1 MRLFL
6 AAAALGAIVLASVA
20 AAAPGSAKSRMVAT
34 GGRVTA
40 LAADGDR
47 AAFIVR
53 ATDPTSPTCA
63 GVKVWEPL
71 RARVVR
77 LQRPCPGG
85 AANNGEGTF
94 GPALAGTR
102 AAWLRTG
109 GGNFVETNIMTATL
123 ARPKPTFVALGAVD
137 HSGVGT
143 FARSPVG
150 GGGGLAFTL
159 ERRCDSDGDL
169 NGRPEDQCPTGKK
182 TGDII
187 AATIWRLAGRS
198 SCPYRTF
205 HHCSRVTKDDGE
217 LTVLAVE
224 AGRIAVRTDG
234 AVRLITA
241 SGRLLREFPVEARS
255 AALSGERLAVR
266 TAAAVAVYNTETGN
280 LLDSFPAAKSLR
292 LQDLERGI
300 LVTAS
305 SGTVTLRR
313 LGTDNKTTLRPGG
326 TAFAQL
332 ERPGLFVA
340 AHRRLTFTP
349 MRDVLRLLSG

>member
-1 MRLFL
+1 MRIFL
-6 AAAALGAIVLASVA
+6 AGAVLGAMLVASVA
-20 AAAPGSAKSRMVAT
+20 AAAPGSAKQRVLAT
-34 GGRVTA
+34 GGRVSA

-47 AAFIVR
+47 AAFVVR
-53 ATDPTSPTCA
+53 ATDPNSPCA
-63 GVKVWEPL
+63 GVKLWEPL
-71 RARVVR
+71 RTHVVR
-77 LQRPCPGG
+77 LQRPCPAGESD
-85 AANNGEGTF
+85 GEGTF
-94 GPALAGTR
+94 GIALAGTR
-102 AAWLRTG
+102 AAWLWTA

-123 ARPKPTFVALGAVD
+123 ARPKPTFAALGAVD

-143 FARSPVG
+143 FTRSPVG

-169 NGRPEDQCPTGKK
+169 NSRPEDQCPPGKK

-217 LTVLAVE
+217 LTALAVE
-224 AGRIAVRTDG
+224 AGRIAVRTAG

-241 SGRLLREFPVEARS
+241 SGRLLREFPVEASS

-313 LGTDNKTTLRPGG
+313 LGTDNKTMLRPGG

-349 MRDVLRLLSG
+349 MRDVLRLLGG

>member
-6 AAAALGAIVLASVA
+6 AAAALGAIVLGSVA
-20 AAAPGSAKSRMVAT
+20 AAAPGSAKSRMLAT

-47 AAFIVR
+47 AAFVVR
-53 ATDPTSPTCA
+53 VTDPNSACA
-63 GVKVWEPL
+63 GVKLWEPL
-71 RARVVR
+71 RAHVVR
-77 LQRPCPGG
+77 LQRPCPAGESD
-85 AANNGEGTF
+85 GEGTF
-94 GPALAGTR
+94 GIALAGTR
-102 AAWLRTG
+102 AAWLWTA

-123 ARPKPTFVALGAVD
+123 ARPKPTFAALGAVD

-159 ERRCDSDGDL
+159 ERRCDSYGEA
-169 NGRPEDQCPTGKK
+169 NGNPQCPPGKK

-187 AATIWRLAGRS
+187 AATVWRLAGRS
-198 SCPYRTF
+198 SCPYRSF
-205 HHCSRVTKDDGE
+205 HHCSRVTKGDGE
-217 LTVLAVE
+217 LTVLAVD
-224 AGRIAVRTDG
+224 AGRIAVGTEA
-234 AVRLITA
+234 AVRLMTA
-241 SGRLLREFPVEARS
+241 SGRLLHEFPGKAQS
-255 AALSGERLAVR
+255 AALSGKRLAVR

-280 LLDSFPAAKSLR
+280 LLESFPAEKSLR

-305 SGTVTLRR
+305 SGAVTLRR

-349 MRDVLRLLSG
+349 MRDLLRLLSG